1 MSAVHWSGVAERGS
15 VSALRFVA
23 WVHRNLGR
31 TPTRLLLL
39 GTSLYFFLF
48 APIVRRASRGYLERV
63 WASPEGRR
71 ALGGAPNW
79 RRVIRHIYTFAINLY
94 DRMVIWGGELD
105 DYSFDHDRSGEIFE
119 LAREKRGALLLGAH
133 LGSFELLWFL
143 SRKYDLAINVVVFYE
158 NAEQVNRFFDAL
170 DPDVHV
176 RAIGLD
182 PNSVRAAFEIKACID
197 RGEFVVILA
206 DRVAPGER
214 SRCAQATFLGGNATF
229 PLGPFALA
237 GVLDCPVLMALCVR
251 TGDCRYR
258 TILRSLRE
266 GGRSPRGER
275 EKRAKEL
282 LEQYVRRLES
292 YCLRYPYA
300 WFNFFDF
307 WSDPSEPS
315 V

>member
-15 VSALRFVA
+15 VAALRFAA

-31 TPTRLLLL
+31 RPMRVLLL
-39 GTSLYFFLF
+39 GASLYFFLF
-48 APIVRRASRGYLERV
+48 APIVRRASRGYLERI
-63 WASPEGRR
+63 WAAPEGRL
-71 ALGGAPNW
+71 ALRGAPDS
-79 RRVIRHIYTFAINLY
+79 RRVFEHIYAFAINLY

-105 DYSFDHDRSGEIFE
+105 DYTFEHDRSGDIFE
-119 LAREKRGALLLGAH
+119 LARRKQGALLLGAH

-158 NAEQVNRFFDAL
+158 NAEQINSFFDAL
-170 DPDVHV
+170 DSNVHV

-182 PNSVRAAFEIKACID
+182 PKSVRAAFEIKACID

-206 DRVAPGER
+206 DRIAPGER
-214 SRCAQATFLGGNATF
+214 SRCAQATFLGGSATF

-237 GVLDCPVLMALCVR
+237 GVLECPVLMALCVR

-258 TILRSLRE
+258 TVLRTLRKS
-266 GGRSPRGER
+266 GRIPRSER
-275 EKRAKEL
+275 KKRAQEL
-282 LEQYVRRLES
+282 LAQYVGLLET
-292 YCLRYPYA
+292 YCHRYPYA

-307 WSDPSEPS
+307 WNDTSERTA
-315 V
+315 